1 MGRKILMVKT
11 LKIHAMTILFICSR
25 PPLIEEVPIIFDL
38 KYGLQIEN
46 KRNKNKNYN
55 IFTPF

>member
-11 LKIHAMTILFICSR
+11 LKIHAMTILFIYSR

-46 KRNKNKNYN
+46 KRN
-55 IFTPF
+55 